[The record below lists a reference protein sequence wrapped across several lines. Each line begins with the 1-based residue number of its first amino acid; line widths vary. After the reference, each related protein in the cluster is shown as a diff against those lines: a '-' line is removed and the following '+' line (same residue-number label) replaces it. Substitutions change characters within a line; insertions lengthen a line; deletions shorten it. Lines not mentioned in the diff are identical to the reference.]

1 MVDVRPIVAP
11 EHAGQ
16 DGGRALQCG
25 VDINDAGTMLSHM
38 PASTQLT
45 LRDVKPRLRAALA
58 REAKRRGLSL
68 NRAVLALLSEA
79 TGLARADR
87 AAMVEHDDLDALAG
101 SWSDEDADAFD
112 AALAAQ
118 RQIDPKLW

>member
-1 MVDVRPIVAP
+1 
-11 EHAGQ
+11 
-16 DGGRALQCG
+16 
-25 VDINDAGTMLSHM
+25 
-38 PASTQLT
+38 
-45 LRDVKPRLRAALA
+45 VKPRLRAALA

-79 TGLARADR
+79 TGIARADR